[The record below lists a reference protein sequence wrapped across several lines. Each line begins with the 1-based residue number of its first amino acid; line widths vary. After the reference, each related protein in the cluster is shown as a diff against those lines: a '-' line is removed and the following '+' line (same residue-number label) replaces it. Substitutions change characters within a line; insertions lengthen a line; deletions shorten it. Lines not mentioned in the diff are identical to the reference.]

1 MDKKKLYLLLGVD
14 QFDNPAVIKVL
25 GYEPVDEKKEIEKD
39 ANGMGV
45 EAYTAAVKPR
55 VVVVDLP

>member
-14 QFDNPAVIKVL
+14 QFDNPTVIKVL
-25 GYEPVDEKKEIEKD
+25 GYDPVDERKEIDLD

-45 EAYTAAVKPR
+45 EAYRAAVKPR
-55 VVVVDLP
+55 LFVVDLP